1 MYVCVCVYVKV
12 YIYIYIY
19 IYTFFSIIS
28 TYCIWFIFESAL
40 CRQNKISIFS
50 TKSIK
55 IINKKK
61 CSSKEKK
68 EKEGWNGSNVKEIS
82 GSLSK
87 TESHHHCPAFGGI
100 FNQIS

>member
-1 MYVCVCVYVKV
+1 MFLKG
-12 YIYIYIY
+12 
-19 IYTFFSIIS
+19 
-28 TYCIWFIFESAL
+28 
-40 CRQNKISIFS
+40 
-50 TKSIK
+50 
-55 IINKKK
+55 
-61 CSSKEKK
+61 KK